1 MAAAEFLFLSQE
13 DVVAAGGLDM
23 PATIGVVE
31 EALRLI
37 AAGDTIL
44 PPKTTIHWSDAI
56 DTDETEGRIIAMPAY
71 VGGSVHLA
79 GFKWIPSVPGN
90 PARGLPRGI
99 GLVVLTDPDTGLPV
113 AVMDGTVTSAMRTG
127 AVTGIG
133 ARLLARE
140 GARTAA
146 ILGTGV
152 QARTQLAALEV
163 VLPSLEEIRV
173 WDIDPARAEAFTS
186 NSERTV
192 AAGFAEEAARDADVV
207 VAATMA
213 PAPYVRAEWLA
224 PGSLFVSVSS
234 LDPELGCIEKADLL
248 VCDLWDRETEHASRP
263 FARAQAARITRQ
275 KDVVELPQI
284 VAGAHPGRTS
294 AHQRVFFSPVGL
306 AVEDIAA
313 AARVFRRAKEDGLGT
328 KLSLWQTP
336 IWS

>member
-1 MAAAEFLFLSQE
+1 MTAAEFLFLSQE

-23 PATIGVVE
+23 PATIEVVE

-37 AAGDTIL
+37 ASGDTIL

-56 DTDETEGRIIAMPAY
+56 DTDETEGRIMAMPAY

-133 ARLLARE
+133 TRLLASE

-146 ILGTGV
+146 ILGAGV
-152 QARTQLAALEV
+152 QARTQLAALED

-173 WDIDPARAEAFTS
+173 WDIDPRGSVHIELRADRALRIGRRGHSGSRRGRRRNDGAEALRAAGMARARQLVRLREL
-186 NSERTV
+186 
-192 AAGFAEEAARDADVV
+192 AR
-207 VAATMA
+207 
-213 PAPYVRAEWLA
+213 
-224 PGSLFVSVSS
+224 S
-234 LDPELGCIEKADLL
+234 GCG
-248 VCDLWDRETEHASRP
+248 VHR
-263 FARAQAARITRQ
+263 
-275 KDVVELPQI
+275 
-284 VAGAHPGRTS
+284 PGRPP
-294 AHQRVFFSPVGL
+294 RL
-306 AVEDIAA
+306 
-313 AARVFRRAKEDGLGT
+313 
-328 KLSLWQTP
+328 
-336 IWS
+336 